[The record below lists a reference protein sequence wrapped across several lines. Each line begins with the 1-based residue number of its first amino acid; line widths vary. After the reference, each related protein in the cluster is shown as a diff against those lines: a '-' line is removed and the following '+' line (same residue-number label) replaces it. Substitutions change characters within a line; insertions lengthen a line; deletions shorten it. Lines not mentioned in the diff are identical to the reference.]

1 MLVNIK
7 IQPCNKFKLYKTNL
21 LITKNV
27 KHNIDSIFVLP
38 RDLEGLSGIVPKSI
52 IKNKTR
58 KDCIIIQQA
67 EILKIILLE
76 VI

>member
-1 MLVNIK
+1 MKMLVNIK

-38 RDLEGLSGIVPKSI
+38 RDLEGL
-52 IKNKTR
+52 
-58 KDCIIIQQA
+58 
-67 EILKIILLE
+67 
-76 VI
+76 